1 MFGIA
6 AVVVV
11 IVVMAV
17 VVCSRMNNI
26 MRRNADGL
34 EVLFDTI
41 IDTGA
46 RVCQVMVLFSDV

>member
-34 EVLFDTI
+34 EVLFDTFI

-46 RVCQVMVLFSDV
+46 RVCQVMVLF